1 MDIGAALTDMWRS
14 VLLFVPKALAFLAIL
29 LIGYLIARVA
39 RKLVDALLTRVGFD
53 RAVRRSG
60 IGERLDRS
68 KYDAS
73 DILARLVYYA
83 ILLFALQLA
92 FGVWGPNPISDLIAA
107 VVGWLPKAF
116 IAIVIVV
123 VATAIA
129 SAVRDLI
136 NGALGGLSYGRLIAT
151 VVWVFIVGLGV
162 IAALNQV
169 GIATTVTTPVLV
181 AVLATIAGILIVGV
195 GGGLVRPMQSRWER
209 WLDRVA
215 AESAVIRE
223 RAQAY
228 QAEKAAAEQRRI
240 DEQAAAE
247 RARADAD
254 ENARAEAAAE
264 VARIEAARQDA
275 ARLENERREAAA
287 RADVDA
293 AQTAVISTEAEQT
306 QVIRHPDE
314 PHIVPGMREPTPP
327 TGLPVAGER
336 PAEIASPV
344 EADAPVA
351 PDSAPVVPDSAPVV
365 PDAAP
370 VAPAKA
376 GGRRGRGKPTVAEP
390 APTSELPAVDDE
402 AERPQV
408 IRPRDGQE

>member
-1 MDIGAALTDMWRS
+1 MDIGDALTDMWRS

-29 LIGYLIARVA
+29 LVGYLIARVV

-53 RAVRRSG
+53 RAVNRSG
-60 IGERLDRS
+60 IGERLKKSR
-68 KYDAS
+68 YDAS

-92 FGVWGPNPISDLIAA
+92 FGIWGPNPISDLISA

-136 NGALGGLSYGRLIAT
+136 TGALGGLSYGRVIAT

-169 GIATTVTTPVLV
+169 GIATTVTQPVLV
-181 AVLATIAGILIVGV
+181 AVLATVAGILIVGV
-195 GGGLVRPMQSRWER
+195 GGGLIRPMQGRWER

-228 QAEKAAAEQRRI
+228 QAEKAAAEQRRV
-240 DEQAAAE
+240 DEAAEAE
-247 RARADAD
+247 RARS
-254 ENARAEAAAE
+254 EAAANE
-264 VARIEAARQDA
+264 ARVEAARQEA
-275 ARLENERREAAA
+275 QRREAAA
-287 RADVDA
+287 RVDVDRA
-293 AQTAVISTEAEQT
+293 ETAVISTEAEQT
-306 QVIRHPDE
+306 QVIPRPE
-314 PHIVPGMREPTPP
+314 EVHIVPGMGPTPAQ
-327 TGLPVAGER
+327 GMPVAGAQPPEIAQ
-336 PAEIASPV
+336 PAEIAQPPEIV
-344 EADAPVA
+344 EP
-351 PDSAPVVPDSAPVV
+351 
-365 PDAAP
+365 AAEK
-370 VAPAKA
+370 PAVK
-376 GGRRGRGKPTVAEP
+376 RGRGKPTVADP
-390 APTSELPAVDDE
+390 APTTEPPAVDQE
-402 AERPQV
+402 AEQTQV
-408 IRPRDGQE
+408 IRPRDGKDS